1 MLGGEPLLR
10 VLFGEWPREWTGRSL
25 ETVRSIEAFAR
36 RCAALADRQ
45 PEQAKKYR
53 TFAIWAEGLL
63 RSMDELEQSCYA
75 AKKYA
80 QQIGHFRI
88 DDLTAEERTSYERH
102 VYFDKNAYIRF
113 FALLDKLGTLL
124 NQLLSLR
131 TERIKAHYSYFTMLR
146 NMRQNGL
153 HSELA
158 KPLNEIKERH
168 QSAMS
173 RLRSRRN
180 IEIHQMN
187 AELKDDLSQ
196 SLANNGARRTLENL
210 GSNMEDLDQ
219 GWAMVQGSLHIAF
232 RYGCAYLRRIE

>member
-1 MLGGEPLLR
+1 MLR
-10 VLFGEWPREWTGRSL
+10 VLFGERPREWTGMPL
-25 ETVRSIEAFAR
+25 ETARSIEAFAR
-36 RCAALADRQ
+36 RCADLADRR

-53 TFAIWAEGLL
+53 TYAIWAEGLL

-80 QQIGHFRI
+80 QRITHSRI
-88 DDLTAEERTSYERH
+88 DDFTDDERISYDRH

-124 NQLLSLR
+124 NQLLDLR
-131 TERIKAHYSYFTMLR
+131 TERMKAHYSYFTMLR
-146 NMRQNGL
+146 NMNQNGL

-158 KPLNEIKERH
+158 KPLNELKEQH
-168 QSAMS
+168 QRAMS

-187 AELKDDLSQ
+187 AELRDDLSQ
-196 SLANNGARRTLENL
+196 SLANNGGGRTLENL
-210 GSNMEDLDQ
+210 GPNMEDLDR
-219 GWAMVQGSLHIAF
+219 GWAMVQGSLHAAF
-232 RYGCAYLRRIE
+232 RYACAYLRRTE

>member
-1 MLGGEPLLR
+1 
-10 VLFGEWPREWTGRSL
+10 
-25 ETVRSIEAFAR
+25 
-36 RCAALADRQ
+36 
-45 PEQAKKYR
+45 
-53 TFAIWAEGLL
+53 
-63 RSMDELEQSCYA
+63 MDELEQSCYA
-75 AKKYA
+75 AKNYA
-80 QQIGHFRI
+80 LQISHSRL
-88 DDLTAEERTSYERH
+88 DDFTAEEKINYERH

-113 FALLDKLGTLL
+113 SLLDKLGTLL

-131 TERIKAHYSYFTMLR
+131 TERIKARYSYFTMMR

-153 HSELA
+153 HLELA
-158 KPLNEIKERH
+158 KPLNDIKERH

-187 AELKDDLSQ
+187 EELRDDLAQ
-196 SLANNGARRTLENL
+196 SLANNGTRRTLENL

-232 RYGCAYLRRIE
+232 RYACAYLRRME